1 MQNIYKTRF
10 FNPWMKTVQP
20 DEPKLCRKESVLF
33 VEKVCS
39 LLPSVN
45 DVLKEEEEFSLKSHF
60 KVSIRDT
67 TLQVFLLNRRQS
79 IGSGS
84 AFCFLL
90 SVGRW

>member
-1 MQNIYKTRF
+1 MHNIYKTRF

-45 DVLKEEEEFSLKSHF
+45 DVLKEEEGFSLKSNF